1 MLYFSVIFESPAG
14 MTSDV
19 WALIWPHV
27 AKNARVSLQNFKDMI
42 NWQVSHNVGIL
53 NLGLCY
59 LLNSKISFQQL
70 RTDQVF
76 YKSLIFSLLL

>member
-27 AKNARVSLQNFKDMI
+27 AKNARVSLQNFKAMI
-42 NWQVSHNVGIL
+42 N
-53 NLGLCY
+53 
-59 LLNSKISFQQL
+59 
-70 RTDQVF
+70 
-76 YKSLIFSLLL
+76 

>member
-1 MLYFSVIFESPAG
+1 

-42 NWQVSHNVGIL
+42 N
-53 NLGLCY
+53 
-59 LLNSKISFQQL
+59 
-70 RTDQVF
+70 
-76 YKSLIFSLLL
+76 